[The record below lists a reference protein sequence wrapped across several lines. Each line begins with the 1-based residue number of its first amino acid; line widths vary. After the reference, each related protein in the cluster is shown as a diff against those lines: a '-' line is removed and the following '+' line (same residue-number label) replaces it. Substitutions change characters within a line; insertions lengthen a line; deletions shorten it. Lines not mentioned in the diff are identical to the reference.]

1 MNGLTTKYT
10 NIVLAVPHS
19 VGMPLDFDWRGDAK
33 VAASAKRWTDWHTD
47 DLFGVEDARISVV
60 KGRLSRFDCD
70 DERLEDEGDRLCRY
84 AIEGGIDQREIGA
97 RQWNA
102 RLAEWFRYRAEL
114 MAAVAQGD
122 RPLIID
128 CHSFPSDLAPDV
140 DICIGFNE
148 DCSKPSKETLAV
160 VTDAFRAAGYTV
172 AHNRPYSNAIAPLGY
187 RGHSLMIEVNKRCY
201 LDADELDVGEGFAKL
216 HQTLSSIY
224 TKLLMGMSDMS
235 IGELKEL
242 LSTLLHKAEIL
253 DFEKIPE
260 SRKKIPVWDLEGA
273 PVRIKS
279 MIGNALGVDTIWD
292 LVHVPHGKFLQ
303 YRCFTNSRARMLE
316 LVAAVD
322 EAIKLLNNKF

>member
-19 VGMPLDFDWRGDAK
+19 VGVPLDFDWRGDAK

-47 DLFGVEDARISVV
+47 ALFGVEDARIIVV

-70 DERLEDEGDRLCRY
+70 DERLENEGDRLCRY
-84 AIEGGIDQREIGA
+84 AIEGGIDQQEVGA
-97 RQWNA
+97 RSWNA

-114 MAAVAQGD
+114 MSAVAQGD
-122 RPLIID
+122 CPLIID

-148 DCSKPSKETLAV
+148 DCSKPSDEVLAV

-172 AHNRPYSNAIAPLGY
+172 AHNRPYSNAIAPFGY

-201 LDADELDVGEGFAKL
+201 LDADEMDIGEGFAKL

-292 LVHVPHGKFLQ
+292 LVHVPCGKFLQ